1 MKTLKTFIP
10 AILLMSVALLWHACT
25 KRDYSQQSDFFKSP
39 SDLAF
44 FKAAN
49 GELAKVDFL
58 NKTVDRFKILDAQ
71 HHFANTLKSKY
82 GNAKWNMTLVVR
94 NTDSLYTLITP
105 FIDERDSVTAL
116 LFAYHSAKS
125 TTTYKVYNKENYKQ
139 YFTTDGSS
147 KASNINRS
155 TVEGLFGSF
164 SKSNAYLK
172 RLENGGTLPRVL
184 YVTWICWYY
193 TWTYGSNGVGV
204 SNTQCSYSIFDSGGN
219 GGNNNPGGTGSEPG
233 TEIKTPGDPDGAPNG
248 PTETWT
254 YQEVPSPNQDIIDS
268 LQGYPCAQEILGR
281 MPNLNEFTDAL
292 LNKIFDVSPSVN
304 VIFKADSDGLLGDD
318 NGGTA
323 ERYTQNG
330 KLYIKVLL
338 NPSMMENASQE
349 FTLAVMLHESI
360 HAYYKF
366 EMAKYEAGIV
376 DSFYIKSN
384 FPKLW
389 QYRNETGGASGEH
402 REMSEGIM
410 NNIADALKVFN
421 SYLDPSVRRALALN
435 GLHKTPYWRSLSDTN
450 NIKLTWDVARYGD
463 STAAAT
469 VNLHKCRY

>member
-10 AILLMSVALLWHACT
+10 AIIALGLALVWHACT
-25 KRDYSQQSDFFKSP
+25 KKDSTNPDDFFEKQN
-39 SDLAF
+39 DLAF
-44 FKAAN
+44 FKATN
-49 GELAKVDFL
+49 GDLAKVDFL
-58 NKTVDRFKILDAQ
+58 DKTMDRFRILDSR
-71 HHFANTLKSKY
+71 HHFANSLQAKY
-82 GNAKWNMTLVVR
+82 GEAKWDLTMVVK
-94 NTDSLYTLITP
+94 NKDGLYTLITP
-105 FIDERDSVTAL
+105 FINSNDSVTGL
-116 LFAYHSAKS
+116 LFSYFSNNAHK
-125 TTTYKVYNKENYKQ
+125 TVFTVYDKENYKA
-139 YFTTDGSS
+139 YFKEEGSGN
-147 KASNINRS
+147 ATNINRS
-155 TVEGLFGSF
+155 SIAGMFDNF
-164 SKSNAYLK
+164 SKMNKAQKEIASGKTVPRSSITVYHCW
-172 RLENGGTLPRVL
+172 RYYWSGGGSDPTVGAS
-184 YVTWICWYY
+184 TW
-193 TWTYGSNGVGV
+193 
-204 SNTQCSYSIFDSGGN
+204 QCSVTVIDVGDWQEVQPPDDPTGPSGG
-219 GGNNNPGGTGSEPG
+219 GGAGTRWVYEELPH
-233 TEIKTPGDPDGAPNG
+233 
-248 PTETWT
+248 
-254 YQEVPSPNQDIIDS
+254 PNQDIIDS

-281 MPNLNEFTDAL
+281 MPNLDDFTDAL
-292 LNKIFDVSPSVN
+292 LNKIFDVSPNVN

-330 KLYIKVLL
+330 KLYIKILL